1 MKKNQLFLILLSGIF
16 LFSCNLEEETPIPT
30 FNNQDHILLSSSAE
44 LNNRVKKDGTGIIG
58 IVSKNNPSGRYLKSG
73 DSKIPGTLPLE
84 MVAQINLPKFDNKT
98 FVLTGV
104 DIKDNFAFVTYAG
117 KGSEYLGAIEILDLS
132 NRTAPKISSQAVF
145 TNAFLNDVKFSDGIL
160 YISAA
165 FDISSDQKLKSAA
178 NLITVSTANG
188 NFSSDFRVEP
198 MRGESTSSVAI
209 GDNHIISSSKE
220 AIALFNKNSSVLA
233 KEVLYPNIQQ
243 VAYTSSKIA
252 VLKQDGEIN
261 LLDPNTL
268 NVLQT
273 IKKAGELTTGIEAKN
288 GKLYVAEGTSGT
300 GVYDLSTGNRLSKIS
315 IPQQEAGNK
324 AHSTHWATTNDNL
337 ILMANGAAGISI
349 SEVNANNTFKEL
361 GTLELKGNIDFV
373 KASNGFII
381 TSSGS
386 TGLQVIRINTIP
398 QVTDNICSN
407 LKVYDDCS
415 WIIVKSNRPQANAGI
430 TAADGLEV
438 SDKFTFCGALSI
450 KNWVQV
456 HPKGQFNMRGSL
468 TVGSFG
474 RNTGMIINETFII
487 DGELVIYGNLSIN
500 KNAKIE
506 FIGNDSKIT
515 VHGKVTKQ
523 DGYSIKGKYI
533 DTEGKL

>member
-1 MKKNQLFLILLSGIF
+1 MKTNQLFLILLSGI
-16 LFSCNLEEETPIPT
+16 LMFSCSVEEEAPSTIPI
-30 FNNQDHILLSSSAE
+30 FNNEDHILLSSSAD
-44 LNNRVKKDGTGIIG
+44 LNNRVKKDGIGIIG

-84 MVAQINLPKFDNKT
+84 MVAQINLPKFDNKN

-104 DIKDNFAFVTYAG
+104 DIHDNFAFVTYAS
-117 KGSEYLGAIEILDLS
+117 KGSEHLGALEILDLS

-145 TNAFLNDVKFSDGIL
+145 TNAYLNDVKYSEGNLYVSATFDMGSDE
-160 YISAA
+160 
-165 FDISSDQKLKSAA
+165 KLKSAA

-188 NFSSDFRVEP
+188 SFASDFNVQP
-198 MRGESTSSVAI
+198 MKGESAGTVAV

-220 AIALFNKNSSVLA
+220 AIFQFNKNAVLV
-233 KEVLYPNIQQ
+233 KEVHFPNIQQ
-243 VAYTSSKIA
+243 VAYTSGKIA
-252 VLKQDGEIN
+252 VLKQGGEIS
-261 LLDPNTL
+261 LMDPTTL
-268 NVLQT
+268 NELQT
-273 IKKAGELTTGIEAKN
+273 IKKAGEKATAIEAKN

-300 GVYDLSTGNRLSKIS
+300 SVYDLSTGNLLSKIS
-315 IPQQEAGNK
+315 IPQQDAGNK
-324 AHSTHWATTNDNL
+324 AHATTSAATNDKL
-337 ILMANGAAGISI
+337 ILMANGAAGLSV
-349 SEVNANNTFKEL
+349 SEVISNTIKEL
-361 GTLELKGNIDFV
+361 GTLELKGNIEFV

-381 TSSGS
+381 TSSGAS
-386 TGLQVIRINTIP
+386 GLQVIRINTIP
-398 QVTDNICSN
+398 QIMDNICSN

-415 WIIVKSNRPQANAGI
+415 WIIVKAGRAQANAGI

-456 HPKGQFNMRGSL
+456 HPKGNFNMRGSL

-474 RNTGMIINETFII
+474 RNTGMIINETFVI
-487 DGELVIYGNLSIN
+487 DGELVIYGNLFIN

-506 FIGNDSKIT
+506 FLGNDSKIT

-523 DGYSIKGKYI
+523 EGHSIKGKYI
-533 DTEGKL
+533 DTEGKM